1 MWAKV
6 HEVIFVSFICC
17 CFFALMMV
25 DFIYFFFKTL
35 SFSYW
40 LILWFAFSDG
50 RVDVGFV
57 ILFQMCYFLG

>member
-17 CFFALMMV
+17 CFFCPDDGRL
-25 DFIYFFFKTL
+25 YLLFFKTL

-50 RVDVGFV
+50 RVDAGFV
-57 ILFQMCYFLG
+57 ILFQMCYFLE